1 VPKRRGSCCS
11 GRMVLRFI
19 PMKTLTVKVAD
30 GLFAEIASAAR
41 ARNLPKSEIVRERL
55 THKAATEKRTKGS
68 LWSRMEDLVIH
79 SDSLPSDLSSN
90 KAHLK
95 GFGQNRHHR

>member
-1 VPKRRGSCCS
+1 
-11 GRMVLRFI
+11 
-19 PMKTLTVKVAD
+19 MKTLTVKVAD
-30 GLFAEIASAAR
+30 GLFAEIASAAK

-55 THKAATEKRTKGS
+55 THLEAGASRAKGS

-79 SDSLPSDLSSN
+79 SDSLPADLSVD

-95 GFGQNRHHR
+95 NYGRNRRHR